1 MSGHA
6 MTKALAAAAVLLALG
21 AGAQA
26 QAAETV
32 VKMLNKGQ
40 NGVMVFEPELVT
52 VAPGD
57 TVRFVPTDK
66 GHNVESLKGML
77 PDGAAPFAGKFN
89 EEIVVAFAE
98 PGVYGYQ
105 CRPHYG
111 MGMVGAVVVGEPVNL
126 DEAKAV
132 KQRGRAKKAFERIL
146 GGL

>member
-77 PDGAAPFAGKFN
+77 PDGAAPLFGQSFA
-89 EEIVVAFAE
+89 
-98 PGVYGYQ
+98 
-105 CRPHYG
+105 
-111 MGMVGAVVVGEPVNL
+111 
-126 DEAKAV
+126 
-132 KQRGRAKKAFERIL
+132 
-146 GGL
+146 